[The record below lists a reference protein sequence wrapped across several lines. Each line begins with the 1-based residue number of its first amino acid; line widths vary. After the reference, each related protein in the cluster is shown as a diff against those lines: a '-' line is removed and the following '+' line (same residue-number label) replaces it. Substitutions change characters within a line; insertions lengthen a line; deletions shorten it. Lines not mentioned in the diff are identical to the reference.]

1 MHSTHP
7 IEPLNVEAAGGPTLL
22 DLLVVL
28 AENVK
33 LLLLGPL
40 FIGICALGI
49 TYLMTPEYTART
61 VILPPQ
67 QQGSAISTALQSLG
81 PLAGLAGSAG
91 GLKNPADQYAALLQ
105 STTVSNRIIDAHKL
119 MEAYKSST
127 RQDARER
134 LASTVRFGVGKKDG
148 LITIEVDDIDA
159 PRAAAI
165 ANGYVLELRKLTN
178 ELALTEAQQRRAFFE
193 QQLQGAKARLSAAQQ
208 ALQGSGINE
217 GALRAEPKAA
227 ADTYAALRAQ
237 VTAAEVRIQSM
248 RGFLTE
254 QAPEFRQAQAVLAAA
269 KSQLGKAEASN
280 QDAASSEYVS
290 RYREFKYQEALFEL
304 FAKQY
309 ELAKLDESREGA
321 TIQVVD
327 VATVPEKR
335 SKPQRA
341 YTAVVATL
349 FGGFVVV
356 LFVLIRAGW
365 RFIEQDPANAQ
376 RLLRLK
382 QSWRRG

>member
-1 MHSTHP
+1 MNDTSLTGHADASD
-7 IEPLNVEAAGGPTLL
+7 AGGPTLL

-28 AENVK
+28 AENLK
-33 LLLLGPL
+33 LLVFGPL
-40 FIGICALGI
+40 LIGLSALGI
-49 TYLMTPEYTART
+49 TFLMTPEYTART
-61 VILPPQ
+61 MILPPQ

-81 PLAGLAGSAG
+81 PLAGLAGAAG
-91 GLKNPADQYAALLQ
+91 GLKNPGDQYAALLQ
-105 STTVSNRIIDAHKL
+105 STTVSNRIIETHKL

-134 LASTVRFGVGKKDG
+134 LASTVRFSVGKKDG
-148 LITIEVDDIDA
+148 LIIIEVDDTDA
-159 PRAAAI
+159 SRAAAV
-165 ANGYVLELRKLTN
+165 ANGYVLELRKLTT
-178 ELALTEAQQRRAFFE
+178 ELALTEAQQRREFFE
-193 QQLQGAKARLSAAQQ
+193 RQLQGAKASLSAAQH

-227 ADTYAALRAQ
+227 ADAYAALRAQ
-237 VTAAEVRIQSM
+237 ATAAEVRLQSL
-248 RGFLTE
+248 RGYLTE
-254 QAPEFRQAQAVLAAA
+254 QAPEFRQAQVALAAV
-269 KSQLGKAEASN
+269 KSQLTKAEAVN

-341 YTAVVATL
+341 YTAVVSTL
-349 FGGFVVV
+349 FGAFVVV
-356 LFVLIRAGW
+356 LFILIRAGW
-365 RFIEQDPANAQ
+365 RVVARDPANAQ
-376 RLLRLK
+376 RLARLRRVW
-382 QSWRRG
+382 QRG

>member
-1 MHSTHP
+1 MNSTHP
-7 IEPLNVEAAGGPTLL
+7 TGLYDEGVTGGPTML

-40 FIGICALGI
+40 IIGIGALGF
-49 TYLMTPEYTART
+49 TYLMTPVYTART

-67 QQGSAISTALQSLG
+67 QQGSAISAALQSLG
-81 PLAGLAGSAG
+81 PLAGLAGAAG
-91 GLKNPADQYAALLQ
+91 GLKSPADQYAALLQ

-119 MEAYKSST
+119 MEAYNSST

-134 LASTVRFGVGKKDG
+134 LASMVRFGVGKKDG

-159 PRAAAI
+159 SRAAAV

-193 QQLQGAKARLSAAQQ
+193 QQLQAAKARLSSAQQ

-237 VTAAEVRIQSM
+237 VTAAEVRLQSL

-254 QAPEFRQAQAVLAAA
+254 QSPEFRQAQAALAAA
-269 KSQLGKAEASN
+269 KSQLAKAEASN

-309 ELAKLDESREGA
+309 ELAKLDESRDGA

-335 SKPQRA
+335 SKPQRSFI
-341 YTAVVATL
+341 AVVATL

-356 LFVLIRAGW
+356 LFILIRAGW
-365 RFIEQDPANAQ
+365 RVIEQDPANAQ
-376 RLLRLK
+376 RLTRLK